1 MSGIG
6 RAYSKLV
13 TCGQTFLNFVLCQKL
28 YHFFVFGGQVG
39 FYPYILVGR
48 VLYEPCVLCYDVVR
62 VHNGLIIEIAGFGNI

>member
-28 YHFFVFGGQVG
+28 YHFSFLVVRLDSIHIYSFFAVFCMSSV
-39 FYPYILVGR
+39 YKVMMLYVYILV
-48 VLYEPCVLCYDVVR
+48 C
-62 VHNGLIIEIAGFGNI
+62 

>member
-28 YHFFVFGGQVG
+28 YHFSFLVVRLDSIHIYSLGVFCMSSV
-39 FYPYILVGR
+39 YKVMMLYVYILV
-48 VLYEPCVLCYDVVR
+48 C
-62 VHNGLIIEIAGFGNI
+62 